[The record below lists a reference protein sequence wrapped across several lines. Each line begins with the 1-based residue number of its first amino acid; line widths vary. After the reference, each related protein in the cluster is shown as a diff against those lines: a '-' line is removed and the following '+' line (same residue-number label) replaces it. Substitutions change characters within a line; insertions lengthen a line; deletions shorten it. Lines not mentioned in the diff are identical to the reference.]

1 MYARLVRFSLG
12 SGRRD
17 IAQALADDLVPR
29 IASQRGCE
37 RATVFGDD
45 SDGEYGIFVLWAS
58 EADAGAAAGVISPIL
73 DEYLTGNVQAPPERR
88 LFEVLSDSA

>member
-1 MYARLVRFSLG
+1 MYARLVRFSFG
-12 SGRRD
+12 NGHRD

-29 IASQRGCE
+29 IASQPGCQ

-45 SDGEYGIFVLWAS
+45 SDGEYGVFVLWCCQNH
-58 EADAGAAAGVISPIL
+58 ADAAAEQIQPVLGQHLA
-73 DEYLTGNVQAPPERR
+73 GNVQAPPERR